1 MAHHRTSPFLPLA
14 SLLLGAAFV
23 LLLFSGCATTQQAN
37 AENLTELRDTS
48 CPLTQAV
55 ILGLQFDPAIDPA
68 IKEQL
73 AVAEPFVTAACAADS
88 SIETLR
94 AMADKAFPVVLDTV
108 MKSPTLTPEQK
119 QAALVTLTTARI
131 AIANYRK
138 GTVNAAP
145 D

>member
-1 MAHHRTSPFLPLA
+1 MSRHHTSPFLPLA
-14 SLLLGAAFV
+14 GLLLGAMFM

-37 AENLTELRDTS
+37 KQNLADLRDTA

-55 ILGLQFDPAIDPA
+55 ILGLQLDPAIDPK

-73 AVAEPFVTAACAADS
+73 AIAEPFVAAACSADS
-88 SIETLR
+88 SIDALH
-94 AMADKAFPVVLDTV
+94 AMSDKAFPVVLDTV

-131 AIANYRK
+131 VIANYRK

>member
-1 MAHHRTSPFLPLA
+1 MFRHHTSPFLPLA
-14 SLLLGAAFV
+14 GMLLGAMLM

-37 AENLTELRDTS
+37 AENLADLRDTA

-55 ILGLQFDPAIDPA
+55 ILGLQVDPAIDPK

-88 SIETLR
+88 SIDTLH

-108 MKSPTLTPEQK
+108 MKSTTLTPEQK

-131 AIANYRK
+131 VIANYRK